1 MGRKMGAVGLGA
13 LAPKAHLGNS
23 AARKGFY
30 EALALVQGCPSD
42 SGGLGGHRAQ
52 KGFPELLGLERDL

>member
-1 MGRKMGAVGLGA
+1 MGRKMDAVGLGA

-23 AARKGFY
+23 AARKGF
-30 EALALVQGCPSD
+30 LKPWFFVQGCPSD

-52 KGFPELLGLERDL
+52 TGFPELLGLERDL